1 VVATPFWFGSPERPL
16 FGWFHAPD
24 DRPVSAG
31 VVFCPPLGIEAI
43 CVYFSYRV
51 LAERLAESGV
61 AVLRFDYDGT
71 GDSVGDDDDPGRV
84 EAWLESV
91 RSAVDFLAGSGVP
104 RLGLLGMRMGALLA
118 AHEAARRC
126 DLDSLVLWD
135 PCISGHS
142 FLREQQA
149 LRMLSIGGED
159 GKDGAVDAPGLRF
172 HAETVDAL
180 RQLDLP
186 SESGRLAAHTLV
198 LTHPERPRSGRLTRR
213 LEGAQ
218 VEWMEATG
226 QGELL
231 DPPLQQPPYQTIER
245 VADWLSSTLAGAGG
259 PVATPQSGPA
269 VVGRSRGGEAIV
281 ERPVMLG
288 PLPLF
293 GIVTEVPGQTS
304 GPTIVFVPEGNTPHI
319 GQSRMW
325 VELARV
331 WAGEGLKVLRF
342 DLSGNGDSG
351 VRPGQP
357 AHVARAIES
366 FDDLYEVRRAISPD
380 DPWNVILVGL
390 CSGAYQGLEEGLIA
404 PPRGVCAINP
414 ILTFLLED
422 DPANTGPPRRARQAT
437 KAWVCRAG
445 KIPAT
450 WASRR
455 WAKDDPDHWL
465 EAFEIGRW
473 PAAIARRVRVP
484 AAVWWLVNR
493 YLLENH
499 TVNLL
504 EQMVEAQV
512 DTLLLCGPDDLQP
525 IGLGAR
531 GALRHLEQSG
541 RFRLALLP
549 ELDHAGLLVEQRQ
562 ALKDALT
569 EHIVSRYA
577 ATQPAVGVDRTKSAP
592 VGSS

>member
-1 VVATPFWFGSPERPL
+1 VVATPFWFGSSERPL

-24 DRPVSAG
+24 DRPVSGG
-31 VVFCPPLGIEAI
+31 VVLCPPLGIEAI

-51 LAERLAESGV
+51 LAERLAEAGL

-71 GDSVGDDDDPGRV
+71 GDSVGDEEDPGRV
-84 EAWLESV
+84 KAWLGSV
-91 RSAVDFLAGSGVP
+91 GCAIDFLAASGVP
-104 RLGLLGMRMGALLA
+104 RLGLLGLRMGALLA
-118 AHEAARRC
+118 ADEASRRG
-126 DLDSLVLWD
+126 DIDSLVLWD

-149 LRMLSIGGED
+149 LRMLSVGGED
-159 GKDGAVDAPGLRF
+159 GQEGTVDAPGLRF
-172 HAETVDAL
+172 HAETVGDL
-180 RQLDLP
+180 RQLELP
-186 SESGRLAAHTLV
+186 GAAGNAAAHTLV
-198 LTHPERPRSGRLTRR
+198 LTPPSRSRSGRLTRR
-213 LEGAQ
+213 LGGAN

-226 QGELL
+226 QEALL
-231 DPPLQQPPYQTIER
+231 DSNLQEPPYETIER
-245 VADWLSSTLAGAGG
+245 VADWLSSTLAGPGG
-259 PVATPQSGPA
+259 PVVRPDSAPA
-269 VVGRSRGGEAIV
+269 VVGRSRGGEAVV

-331 WAGEGLKVLRF
+331 WAGEGLRVLRF

-404 PPRGVCAINP
+404 PPRGVCAVNP
-414 ILTFLLED
+414 ILTFPLED
-422 DPANTGPPRRARQAT
+422 DPANPGPPRRARQAT
-437 KAWVCRAG
+437 KSWVCRAG
-445 KIPAT
+445 KVPAA

-455 WAKDDPDHWL
+455 WAHEDPDHWL

-473 PAAIARRVRVP
+473 PAAIARRAPVP
-484 AAVWWLVNR
+484 AAMWWLVNR

-499 TVNLL
+499 TVDVL
-504 EQMVEAQV
+504 ERMVEANV
-512 DTLLLCGPDDLQP
+512 DTLLLCGPEDLQP
-525 IGLGAR
+525 IALAAQ
-531 GALRHLEQSG
+531 GALRRLERSG

-549 ELDHAGLLVEQRQ
+549 ELDHAGLLVEQRR

-569 EHIVSRYA
+569 EHIVGRYA
-577 ATQPAVGVDRTKSAP
+577 PKESATMTVGGRV
-592 VGSS
+592 

>member
-1 VVATPFWFGSPERPL
+1 MVATPFWFDGPQRPL

-24 DRPVSAG
+24 DG
-31 VVFCPPLGIEAI
+31 VVSGGVVLCPPLGIEAI
-43 CVYFSYRV
+43 CAYFSYRA
-51 LAERLAESGV
+51 LAERLVERGL

-71 GDSVGDDDDPGRV
+71 GDSAGDDEDPGRV
-84 EAWLESV
+84 EAWRRSV
-91 RSAVDFLAGSGVP
+91 RCAVDYLATTGVP
-104 RLGLLGMRMGALLA
+104 QVGLLGMRMGGLLA
-118 AHEAARRC
+118 ADEAARRG
-126 DLDSLVLWD
+126 DIDALVLWD
-135 PCISGHS
+135 TCVTGQS
-142 FLREQQA
+142 FLREQRA

-159 GKDGAVDAPGLRF
+159 GEEGAVDAPGLRF
-172 HAETVDAL
+172 RPETVRAL
-180 RQLDLP
+180 TELELP
-186 SESGRLAAHTLV
+186 RDSGRLATRLLV
-198 LTHPERPRSGRLTRR
+198 LTHPERPRPQRLTRR
-213 LEGAQ
+213 FEGAD

-231 DPPLQQPPYQTIER
+231 DPPLQEPPYETIQR
-245 VADWLSSTLAGAGG
+245 VAEWLSTALAGPGA
-259 PVATPQSGPA
+259 PVAMPESGPA
-269 VVGRSRGGEAIV
+269 VVARSRGGEDVV

-293 GIVTEVPGQTS
+293 GIVTELPGRS
-304 GPTIVFVPEGNTPHI
+304 AGPTIVFVGEGNTPHI

-331 WAGEGLKVLRF
+331 WAGEGLRVLRW

-380 DPWNVILVGL
+380 DPWNVVLVGL

-414 ILTFLLED
+414 ILTFPLVD
-422 DPANTGPPRRARQAT
+422 DPASNGPPRLARQAT
-437 KAWVCRAG
+437 KAWVRRAG
-445 KIPAT
+445 RVPAR
-450 WASRR
+450 WISQR

-473 PAAIARRVRVP
+473 PAAIARRTRVP
-484 AAVWWLVNR
+484 AAAWWLVNR

-499 TVNLL
+499 TVAVL
-504 EQMVEAQV
+504 EQVVANGV

-525 IGLGAR
+525 IELAAR
-531 GALRHLEQSG
+531 GALRRLEQTGS
-541 RFRLALLP
+541 FRLALLP
-549 ELDHAGLLVEQRQ
+549 ELDHAGLLVEQRS

-569 EHIVSRYA
+569 DHIVSRYA
-577 ATQPAVGVDRTKSAP
+577 PAALPVTAERVDTAP
-592 VGSS
+592 VGHA